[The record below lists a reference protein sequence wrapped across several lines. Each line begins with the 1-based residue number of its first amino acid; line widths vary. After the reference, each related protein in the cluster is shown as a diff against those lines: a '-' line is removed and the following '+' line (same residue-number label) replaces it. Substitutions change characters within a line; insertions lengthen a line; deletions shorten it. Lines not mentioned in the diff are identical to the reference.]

1 MAFNALLHNQNPD
14 CMNFSK
20 LHQSNHLENLKNAF
34 DVAESRF
41 GVHPLLDPEDVD
53 VQRPD
58 EKSIMT
64 YIASFYHNF
73 SKLNEGQRGGKKI
86 TFIISKIKKIED
98 QQRQYEIDSKAL
110 LEWISQKTELMKN
123 RSYPNTI
130 DGIQQ
135 DFREFKSYTTKEK
148 PPKCKEKVNIEASFF
163 EIEMKLKDLRQ
174 PPYVPS
180 EGHRLSDIDQVWKA
194 LEREEHLQETE
205 LKQELMRLERL
216 EQLAAK
222 FNQKVGLRNSYLD
235 EMIQVLSDPRYGANL
250 FNVEASLKKHEAISA
265 DILSREDRFKEIE
278 KLMAHLDKENYHDK
292 APVLKLGGELLKKWQ
307 HLMDLL
313 EQHQHKLEIDNQ
325 MLCHLRD
332 LETVHASVIS
342 LMETFASEEFQKA
355 TNIDESMQKLNLL
368 ESEVNAIADSTR
380 KLKSASKRFATI
392 EGVEENDLKKNV
404 AKKEGIE
411 LRR

>member
-1 MAFNALLHNQNPD
+1 
-14 CMNFSK
+14 MNFDK

-163 EIEMKLKDLRQ
+163 EIEMLL
-174 PPYVPS
+174 
-180 EGHRLSDIDQVWKA
+180 
-194 LEREEHLQETE
+194 
-205 LKQELMRLERL
+205 
-216 EQLAAK
+216 
-222 FNQKVGLRNSYLD
+222 
-235 EMIQVLSDPRYGANL
+235 L
-250 FNVEASLKKHEAISA
+250 FGRMHIV
-265 DILSREDRFKEIE
+265 
-278 KLMAHLDKENYHDK
+278 
-292 APVLKLGGELLKKWQ
+292 
-307 HLMDLL
+307 
-313 EQHQHKLEIDNQ
+313 
-325 MLCHLRD
+325 C
-332 LETVHASVIS
+332 
-342 LMETFASEEFQKA
+342 
-355 TNIDESMQKLNLL
+355 
-368 ESEVNAIADSTR
+368 
-380 KLKSASKRFATI
+380 
-392 EGVEENDLKKNV
+392 
-404 AKKEGIE
+404 
-411 LRR
+411 